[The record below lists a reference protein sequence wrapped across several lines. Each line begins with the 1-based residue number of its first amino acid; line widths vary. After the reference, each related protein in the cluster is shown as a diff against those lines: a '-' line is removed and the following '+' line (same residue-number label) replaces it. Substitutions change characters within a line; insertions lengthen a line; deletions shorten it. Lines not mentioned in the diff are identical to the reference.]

1 MWEANENYWPIQSC
15 SVWRTGWKVT
25 NRKLEA
31 VQERVG
37 RKLLGV
43 SRTVAGAAIWGDLG
57 WKRLEE
63 RREEKVLYG
72 RRLQRVDDSSLAK

>member
-1 MWEANENYWPIQSC
+1 MGAIGPPKSIEHAGGQD
-15 SVWRTGWKVT
+15 RGKGT

-37 RKLLGV
+37 RKLLGA
-43 SRTVAGAAIWGDLG
+43 SRTVAGAAIRGDLG

-72 RRLQRVDDSSLAK
+72 RRLRTET